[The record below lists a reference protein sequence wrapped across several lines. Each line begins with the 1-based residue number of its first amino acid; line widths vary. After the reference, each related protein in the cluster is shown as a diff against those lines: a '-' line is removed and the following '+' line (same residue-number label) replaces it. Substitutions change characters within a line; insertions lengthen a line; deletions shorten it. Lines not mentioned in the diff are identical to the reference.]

1 MVKKYKI
8 NYKKDEKE
16 FKSGGSVLNIYKGIT
31 GTLEKVAPLVNKP
44 EIQHQ
49 EILDDFK
56 KKNVTDYLTSRKLV
70 PSKKRNNNNN
80 NNDKVLISV
89 KGTNDDEDNDDDDKE
104 EKEKEEEYIII
115 NIGEDKY
122 AMFVTTFQ
130 ALLDGGYL
138 EKIDK

>member
-16 FKSGGSVLNIYKGIT
+16 FKSGGSVLDIYKGVT
-31 GTLEKVAPLVNKP
+31 GALGNVAPLVNKP
-44 EIQHQ
+44 QIPNQK
-49 EILDDFK
+49 ILDDF
-56 KKNVTDYLTSRKLV
+56 KKNVTDYLASRKLV
-70 PSKKRNNNNN
+70 SSKKRNN

-89 KGTNDDEDNDDDDKE
+89 KGTNDDDEDNDDE
-104 EKEKEEEYIII
+104 EEEEKEEEYIII

-122 AMFVTTFQ
+122 TMLETTFK